1 MIGLDTNVLLR
12 LLVRDD
18 LAQYEAAARFVRDAV
33 ARGETLFVNRIVVA
47 ELVWALAQTYRRSR
61 VEIASAIEHILLTAE
76 FEVEGSPIAW
86 AALHDYKRSNVDFS
100 DCLIGAMN
108 RATGCSAT
116 ATFDRKAGKLETF
129 NLL

>member
-18 LAQYEAAARFVRDAV
+18 PAQYEAAARFVRDAV

-47 ELVWALAQTYRRSR
+47 ELVWALAQAYRRGR

-76 FEVEGSPIAW
+76 FEVEGSPIVW
-86 AALHDYKRSNVDFS
+86 AALHEYQRSNVDFS
-100 DCLIGAMN
+100 DCLIG
-108 RATGCSAT
+108 RAEPRHRLYR
-116 ATFDRKAGKLETF
+116 DRHVRSQGR
-129 NLL
+129 